1 MTFKTAALLAA
12 CLALAHP
19 AAAGNRLTG
28 RAHAAPQVAHFGDPG
43 EAGEPTMPA
52 QLQPL
57 RAELLRFHYCPDE
70 AGPEGED
77 WWGFWWSLPDRG
89 CGDCED
95 FAAYSYARLEQL
107 GVERGAMRL
116 MAAGVGQLRQR
127 NGEQAELLPVWLEV
141 DLAGETWTVWNQQIR
156 PGTWRSG
163 SMLASADV
171 EALVDRRFGP
181 NWPYGV
187 GLP

>member
-1 MTFKTAALLAA
+1 MNFRTAALLAA

-43 EAGEPTMPA
+43 EAGEPTVPA

-127 NGEQAELLPVWLEV
+127 NGEQAELLHVWLEV
-141 DLAGETWTVWNQQIR
+141 DLAGETWTVWNRQTR
-156 PGTWRSG
+156 AGTWRKG

-187 GLP
+187 ELP